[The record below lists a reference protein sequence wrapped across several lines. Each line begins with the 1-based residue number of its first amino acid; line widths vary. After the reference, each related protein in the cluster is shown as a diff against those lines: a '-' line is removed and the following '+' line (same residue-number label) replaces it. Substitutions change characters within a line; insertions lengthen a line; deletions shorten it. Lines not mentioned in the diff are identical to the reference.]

1 MVDGDDGYGDAENV
15 AYTVSGY
22 EALGV
27 QALFIEDQLL
37 ILARTDPLMPEGL
50 DSALP
55 EALPQASI
63 ATALDGRPVRPYIT
77 YQLCN

>member
-37 ILARTDPLMPEGL
+37 HPRPDRPADAGRARQRAARSP
-50 DSALP
+50 
-55 EALPQASI
+55 ASGVHR
-63 ATALDGRPVRPYIT
+63 DGA
-77 YQLCN
+77 